1 VTGQRSPQQRAAEEK
16 AAEQD
21 AEQDVEQDVAD
32 ESTPGGTERNLPDQV
47 TMGLL
52 PYLNA
57 HSLDEDYA
65 IAARR
70 RAGGGEPRKRRP
82 IGIFGAFVLAMFALL
97 ALTAAVQTSRNS
109 ATDERE
115 RRELI
120 AQIAARKDALTEDR
134 TLIEQLRRETE
145 SLETARLLDDNTSN
159 GVFGRL
165 RLLGMR
171 NGNVPV
177 QGPGVRVRVDNAP
190 GAAEDARRRVL
201 DTDLQHLANG
211 LWEAGAEAIAIN
223 NQRLTNLSAIRH
235 AGSAIT
241 VNFRSLSP
249 PYTVEAIGPDS
260 MPARFGDT
268 TSGQTWLDLQQ
279 QVGLEFSMKAV
290 ASLTLPAE
298 PVRDLR
304 FAKPLEKSEKRLP

>member
-1 VTGQRSPQQRAAEEK
+1 MTEQK
-16 AAEQD
+16 A
-21 AEQDVEQDVAD
+21 
-32 ESTPGGTERNLPDQV
+32 PERKLPDQV

-57 HSLDEDYA
+57 HALDEDYA
-65 IAARR
+65 VAARR
-70 RAGGGEPRKRRP
+70 RASAAEPRKRRP
-82 IGIFGAFVLAMFALL
+82 IGAFGAFVLAMFALL

-120 AQIAARKDALTEDR
+120 DQIAARKDALSEDR
-134 TLIEQLRRETE
+134 SLIERLRQETE
-145 SLETARLLDDNTSN
+145 SLETAGLLGDNTSN
-159 GVFGRL
+159 GVFARL

-171 NGNVPV
+171 NGNVAV
-177 QGPGVRVRVDNAP
+177 HGPGVRVRVDNAP

-223 NQRLTNLSAIRH
+223 GERLTNLSAIRH

-249 PYTVEAIGPDS
+249 PYTVEAIGDPDTL
-260 MPARFGDT
+260 PARFGDT

-279 QVGLEFSMKAV
+279 QVGLEFSMRAV

-298 PVRDLR
+298 AVRDLR
-304 FAKPLEKSEKRLP
+304 YAKPLEKSEKRLP